1 MAILPASGAPKR
13 ARQVLNLRR
22 RVHQRFL
29 LPQNDTKK
37 IRVPLTENKHLGIL
51 RSRNVE
57 LPNVV
62 SDKKWDEDLE
72 KDSMVVFPDQILNFG
87 TCKLE
92 VDNFGLSGGLIWLPG
107 KDDFCS
113 FKQIEFQLQPW
124 FTNGILRILAI

>member
-72 KDSMVVFPDQILNFG
+72 KDSMVFFGRSNFEFRNLQIG
-87 TCKLE
+87 
-92 VDNFGLSGGLIWLPG
+92 S
-107 KDDFCS
+107 
-113 FKQIEFQLQPW
+113 
-124 FTNGILRILAI
+124 